1 MKTVIICL
9 AMILL
14 PFGKM
19 QAQNDPVLT
28 GMIYAYTD
36 KADKKTIVKDCMNR
50 WKRNGKI
57 K

>member
-9 AMILL
+9 AMMLL
-14 PFGKM
+14 SFGKV

-36 KADKKTIVKDCMNR
+36 KDRKSVV
-50 WKRNGKI
+50 
-57 K
+57 

>member
-9 AMILL
+9 AMMLL
-14 PFGKM
+14 SFGKV

-36 KADKKTIVKDCMNR
+36 KAEKELMRKALSWATALS
-50 WKRNGKI
+50 
-57 K
+57 